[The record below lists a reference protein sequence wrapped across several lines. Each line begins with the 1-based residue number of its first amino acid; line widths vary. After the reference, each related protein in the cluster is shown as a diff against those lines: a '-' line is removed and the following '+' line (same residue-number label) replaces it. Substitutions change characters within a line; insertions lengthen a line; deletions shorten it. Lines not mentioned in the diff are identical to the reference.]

1 MHIKK
6 LTNIASVPVYGAIL
20 FLLAYSLLI
29 GAYMQALSFIGLTT
43 LLAYGHNRLN
53 DLYTYIGGVI
63 K

>member
-1 MHIKK
+1 MLIKR
-6 LTNIASVPVYGAIL
+6 LTNIVSVPVYGAVL

-29 GAYMQALSFIGLTT
+29 GTYMQALSFIGLTT
-43 LLAYGHNRLN
+43 LLVYSHNRLN